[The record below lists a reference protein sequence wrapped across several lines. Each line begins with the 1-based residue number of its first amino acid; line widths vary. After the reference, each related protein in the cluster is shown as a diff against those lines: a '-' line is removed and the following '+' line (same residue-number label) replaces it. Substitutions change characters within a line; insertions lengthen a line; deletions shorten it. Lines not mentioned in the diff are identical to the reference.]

1 MGPTAR
7 VAVSSDFL
15 GAFAELPPAIQS
27 KVSRFLALFQR
38 DPTGPGINY
47 ERINVARNL
56 NMRSVR
62 IDDAWRGIVAGFHR
76 HGTGQVG
83 EGGGTETDLRCDG

>member
-1 MGPTAR
+1 MGPIAR

-15 GAFAELPPAIQS
+15 GAFARLPQAIQS

-47 ERINVARNL
+47 ERINAARDPKYI
-56 NMRSVR
+56 SD
-62 IDDAWRGIVAGFHR
+62 IF
-76 HGTGQVG
+76 
-83 EGGGTETDLRCDG
+83 